1 MLNNCSIKK
10 LIFLAAFSI
19 GLTGCAS
26 VPSEVVEL
34 SYTVGQDIRE
44 IERSYD
50 ALITFKFDAMRQDRL
65 DYLENEWV
73 PVYLEAFVET
83 GRLVDV
89 ARGDVV
95 WSESDE
101 TFVSP
106 TTGLENRQLLD
117 TVLVWS
123 ETAIE
128 EIEGK
133 RAELIEPL
141 DDQERLVRAEAAA
154 AFDQILSANATVT
167 AHLNSIKKVQDVQN
181 QALGILDSR
190 GRIAELNQKIIDVSD
205 WAEQSLEEIRKA
217 DQRLD

>member
-1 MLNNCSIKK
+1 MLKNNAIKK
-10 LIFLAAFSI
+10 MILFASFSI

-34 SYTVGQDIRE
+34 SYTVGQDVRE

-50 ALITFKFDAMRQDRL
+50 ALITLKFDAMRQDRL
-65 DYLENEWV
+65 NYLDNEWV
-73 PVYLEAFVET
+73 PVYLDEFVET

-123 ETAIE
+123 QTAIE

-167 AHLNSIKKVQDVQN
+167 AHLNSIKKVRDVQD

-190 GRIAELNQKIIDVSD
+190 DRIAELNQKIIGISD

-217 DQRLD
+217 DQSLD

>member
-1 MLNNCSIKK
+1 MLNNISIKK
-10 LIFLAAFSI
+10 IIFLASCSI

-50 ALITFKFDAMRQDRL
+50 ALITLKFDAMRQDRL
-65 DYLENEWV
+65 NYLENEWV

-101 TFVSP
+101 MFVSP
-106 TTGLENRQLLD
+106 TRGLENRQLLD

-167 AHLNSIKKVQDVQN
+167 AHLNSIKKVRDVQD
-181 QALGILDSR
+181 QALGILDSKD
-190 GRIAELNQKIIDVSD
+190 RIAELNQKIIDVSD

-217 DQRLD
+217 DQILD

>member
-1 MLNNCSIKK
+1 MLDNVSAKDIVFFC
-10 LIFLAAFSI
+10 FFSI
-19 GLTGCAS
+19 GLSGCAS

-34 SYTVGQDIRE
+34 SYTVGQDIRD

-50 ALITFKFDAMRQDRL
+50 VLITLKFDAMRQDRL
-65 DYLENEWV
+65 NYLENEWV
-73 PVYLEAFVET
+73 PVYLEEFVET

-95 WSESDE
+95 WSEADE
-101 TFVSP
+101 MFVSP

-133 RAELIEPL
+133 RAELMEPL

-167 AHLNSIKKVQDVQN
+167 AHLNSIEKVQDVQD

-190 GRIAELNQKIIDVSD
+190 GRIADLNETIIGISD
-205 WAEQSLEEIRKA
+205 WAEQGLDEIRKA
-217 DQRLD
+217 DQSLD

>member
-10 LIFLAAFSI
+10 IIFLASLSI

-34 SYTVGQDIRE
+34 SYTVGQDVRE

-65 DYLENEWV
+65 NYLENEWV
-73 PVYLEAFVET
+73 PVYLEEFVET
-83 GRLVDV
+83 GRLIDV

-95 WSESDE
+95 WSESNE
-101 TFVSP
+101 MFVSP

-141 DDQERLVRAEAAA
+141 DNQERLVRAEAAA

-167 AHLNSIKKVQDVQN
+167 AHLNSIKKVRDVQD
-181 QALGILDSR
+181 QALGILDSKD
-190 GRIAELNQKIIDVSD
+190 RIAELNQKIIDVSD

-217 DQRLD
+217 DQSLD